1 MSSISEL
8 VEMLDKLQIPIA
20 KLLNIK
26 PAFTATVKSMVAM
39 LMRNSSQ
46 DKDEQDDLIDEA
58 TTAIDMLIAE
68 GVFATNVSGDLIAG
82 KKFLEFKEYLSKY
95 FDMDQTILSI
105 LGISQQDFDN
115 LKREYTAITAD
126 THEFA
131 GILTEWS
138 NLDPEVK
145 LGIVR
150 GVFLQRGIMATVVGE
165 AINGFDVI
173 ENYGIQMKEWL
184 KPWAVKKSSSG
195 PK

>member
-1 MSSISEL
+1 
-8 VEMLDKLQIPIA
+8 
-20 KLLNIK
+20 
-26 PAFTATVKSMVAM
+26 
-39 LMRNSSQ
+39 
-46 DKDEQDDLIDEA
+46 
-58 TTAIDMLIAE
+58 
-68 GVFATNVSGDLIAG
+68 
-82 KKFLEFKEYLSKY
+82 
-95 FDMDQTILSI
+95 MDQTILRI

-115 LKREYTAITAD
+115 LKREYTVITTD

-184 KPWAVKKSSSG
+184 KPWAVKKSNG

>member
-1 MSSISEL
+1 MSISEL
-8 VEMLDKLQIPIA
+8 VEMLDKLQIPVA
-20 KLLNIK
+20 KLLNLN
-26 PAFTATVKSMVAM
+26 PAFTTTVKSMVAM

-82 KKFLEFKEYLSKY
+82 KSFLEFKEYLSKY
-95 FDMDQTILSI
+95 FDMDQTILRI

-165 AINGFDVI
+165 AINGFDII

-184 KPWAVKKSSSG
+184 KPWAVKKSNG

>member
-8 VEMLDKLQIPIA
+8 VEMLDKMSIPVA
-20 KLLNIK
+20 KLLNLN

-46 DKDEQDDLIDEA
+46 DKDEQDGLIDEA
-58 TTAIDMLIAE
+58 TIAIDMLIAE

-82 KKFLEFKEYLSKY
+82 EKFLEFKECLSRY
-95 FDMDQTILSI
+95 FDMDQTILRI

-115 LKREYTAITAD
+115 LKREYTVITTD

-184 KPWAVKKSSSG
+184 KPWAVKKSNG